1 MSFIFEDLCPVI
13 LRRFEAGFSCNV
25 SVGTT
30 SEFWQI
36 SYTVNLEE
44 ITMGSE
50 LILDMW
56 SRTGRQ
62 IPRATFDDLVEMLAT
77 EIANISDK
85 LSEDELYRMI
95 AIGALIYHRGD
106 KEVPGLS
113 TEDLLIKTLY
123 EGGRA

>member
-1 MSFIFEDLCPVI
+1 
-13 LRRFEAGFSCNV
+13 
-25 SVGTT
+25 
-30 SEFWQI
+30 
-36 SYTVNLEE
+36 
-44 ITMGSE
+44 MGPE

-95 AIGALIYHRGD
+95 AVGALIYHRGD

>member
-1 MSFIFEDLCPVI
+1 MSFIFEDLCPII
-13 LRRFEAGFSCNV
+13 LRRCEAGFSCNV

-95 AIGALIYHRGD
+95 AVGALIYHRGD

>member
-1 MSFIFEDLCPVI
+1 MSFIFEDYCQKLQGCFKA
-13 LRRFEAGFSCNV
+13 RFTCNV
-25 SVGTT
+25 FVGIT
-30 SEFWQI
+30 SEFCQI
-36 SYTVNLEE
+36 SYTDNLKEK
-44 ITMGSE
+44 TMGPE

-95 AIGALIYHRGD
+95 AVGALIYHRGD